1 MALLLVMGIPASGKS
16 TFRRKIQ
23 TAHRELLEST
33 SFDDFRMMRTR
44 SSDKNARQTRKSF
57 ECHVESCISEST
69 SKIYVIE
76 DIFYL
81 KSMRHPFQ
89 KIAKR
94 HGLQFGIIFLKVGI
108 VEALRR
114 NSHRTGIEKQK
125 NETIRKIFEKMED
138 PDEILENSIVLET
151 DEVEIDVEV
160 VMNKLKF
167 DFTAK
172 KPIVPE
178 VSLKKSHIQKPPPPS
193 KLESLDVLT
202 RRLVSELM
210 QNDKT
215 MNGRK
220 LSDARKKLLIDLSGN
235 LEISNEND
243 PKFLYDLKLKLI
255 EFYDK

>member
-81 KSMRHPFQ
+81 KSKHGQTHLVLQAATRHATRRKSTPDMAEPKWPSSANSSISIYEGSQ
-89 KIAKR
+89 KSVDV
-94 HGLQFGIIFLKVGI
+94 L
-108 VEALRR
+108 
-114 NSHRTGIEKQK
+114 S
-125 NETIRKIFEKMED
+125 RKIPKSRCNRA
-138 PDEILENSIVLET
+138 PRT
-151 DEVEIDVEV
+151 
-160 VMNKLKF
+160 K
-167 DFTAK
+167 
-172 KPIVPE
+172 
-178 VSLKKSHIQKPPPPS
+178 VSLGGKTRYSKKPPPPS